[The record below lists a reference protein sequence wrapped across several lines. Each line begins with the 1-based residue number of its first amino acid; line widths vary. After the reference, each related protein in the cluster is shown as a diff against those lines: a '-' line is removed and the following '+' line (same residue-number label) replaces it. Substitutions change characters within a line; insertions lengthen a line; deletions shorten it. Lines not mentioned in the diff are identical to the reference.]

1 MCLVPCALCPRHR
14 LTPVFSSY
22 CIVTVSLTPLLL
34 LSLSLS
40 LHSCCRHCLSH
51 STLVVVTV
59 SLTPLLLL
67 PLSLPGLLLSWH
79 PPPRDNGLPVTSYE
93 LEIKDF
99 RGKEGVEQ
107 WGHSGSGPS
116 SGSRTPLGSEPG
128 MRSGPESGTVLGS
141 ELEKKG
147 INDVSFD
154 NSSSAN
160 KKNSSN
166 NSNSNNHNNDSSLDG
181 ADSLDT
187 QEIMR
192 AAKKKSANNMWHRI
206 ILHTNCNMRQK
217 YVHLKSA

>member
-1 MCLVPCALCPRHR
+1 MSRALCAVSASPSH
-14 LTPVFSSY
+14 SS
-22 CIVTVSLTPLLL
+22 LLFI
-34 LSLSLS
+34 
-40 LHSCCRHCLSH
+40 LHRHCLSH

-59 SLTPLLLL
+59 SLTPLL
-67 PLSLPGLLLSWH
+67 GLLLSWH